1 MRKTDFN
8 DVVNDGI
15 VRGRQYIAVKIITEG
30 NPAPEIIINP
40 SENFDQKIA
49 YYNKAYD
56 DNMEL
61 ISAKEKGKSIKI
73 EDVLITSNLNDL
85 SWFVY

>member
-1 MRKTDFN
+1 MKKAEFNAIIKEGRDRRKSFL
-8 DVVNDGI
+8 
-15 VRGRQYIAVKIITEG
+15 AVKIETEG

-40 SENFDQKIA
+40 AENLDAKQN

-56 DNMEL
+56 GDMTL
-61 ISAKEKGKSIKI
+61 ISAKNNGTIIKI
-73 EDVLITSNLNDL
+73 TDALMTSNLNDL

>member
-8 DVVNDGI
+8 DVVNDG
-15 VRGRQYIAVKIITEG
+15 VARGRQYIAVKIITEG

-61 ISAKEKGKSIKI
+61 ISAKEKGKSIRI